1 MEGLAKTELLP
12 LEMSISLVSSIS
24 RACEGLSSTEA
35 RVRGTFLL
43 KHEKK
48 LQHALSPHL
57 QG

>member
-12 LEMSISLVSSIS
+12 LEMIISLA

-43 KHEKK
+43 KRLHEKK